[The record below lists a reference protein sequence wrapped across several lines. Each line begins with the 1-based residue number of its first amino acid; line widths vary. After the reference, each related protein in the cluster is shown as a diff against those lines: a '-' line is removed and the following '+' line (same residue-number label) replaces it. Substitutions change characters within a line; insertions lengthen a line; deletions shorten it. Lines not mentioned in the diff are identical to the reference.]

1 MADPAITQQKDA
13 VEYGAQGAVDAQAAA
28 MTGGVPPVDPAAI
41 AQSVVQ
47 SAENAPAGT
56 GAEGDAPVQNGYTVK
71 NPYMLLPSKMNFGQF
86 SQDKTPLVA
95 NHDMSLFWDILASD
109 QQIDPTVRIIAD
121 SLKGR

>member
-1 MADPAITQQKDA
+1 MADPAITQQNDA
-13 VEYGAQGAVDAQAAA
+13 VEYGAQGAVDAQASA
-28 MTGGVPPVDPAAI
+28 MPAGVPPVDPAAI

-47 SAENAPAGT
+47 AAPQGT
-56 GAEGDAPVQNGYTVK
+56 GAEGDEPAQSGYTVK